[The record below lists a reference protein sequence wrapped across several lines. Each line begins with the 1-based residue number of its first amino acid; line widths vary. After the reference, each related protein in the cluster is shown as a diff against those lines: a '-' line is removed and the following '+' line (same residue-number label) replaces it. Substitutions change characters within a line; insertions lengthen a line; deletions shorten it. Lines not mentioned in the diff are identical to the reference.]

1 MYVIKT
7 KAVSSLTYG
16 TGNIDAIRFICPIL
30 YEPYYIDHMILVII
44 SYAFISRLV
53 NIIFN
58 GVNMVSSRPMMRFK
72 GTLM

>member
-30 YEPYYIDHMILVII
+30 YGSYYMDLMILVII
-44 SYAFISRLV
+44 SYVFISGMV
-53 NIIFN
+53 NIIFD

-72 GTLM
+72 GTLL